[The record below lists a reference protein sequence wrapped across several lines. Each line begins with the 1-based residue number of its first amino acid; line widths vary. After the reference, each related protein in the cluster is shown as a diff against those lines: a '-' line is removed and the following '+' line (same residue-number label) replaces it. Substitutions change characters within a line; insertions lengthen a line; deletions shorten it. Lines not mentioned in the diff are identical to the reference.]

1 MRVDR
6 DRCVRREVTPIALPF
21 VEAGSTSFRNTG
33 FKPRLRFK
41 RRRTVMKRIILVAS
55 MLLGSLVPQLPAEKT
70 LPEKSLPQ
78 LPSTKLIDIHC
89 SGNLCC
95 FWWGDG
101 RFGGCY

>member
-1 MRVDR
+1 
-6 DRCVRREVTPIALPF
+6 
-21 VEAGSTSFRNTG
+21 
-33 FKPRLRFK
+33 
-41 RRRTVMKRIILVAS
+41 MKRIILVAS
-55 MLLGSLVPQLPAEKT
+55 MLLGSLAPQLPAEKT